1 MKFFDSSY
9 IKQYATKKGFKM
21 VDINKIE
28 PTFEDTY
35 KVELNTYEHT
45 IDDFFAMAKE
55 EKKRTIFLEEVCLD
69 REKFD
74 ISLYKAH
81 KYLEENYHAKTANKE
96 EQALHSR
103 IIEHINFRNQ
113 RLFLHT
119 LDREVVEIKLMFVSD
134 DVRYE
139 IAFQEH
145 WYKNLLGYH
154 RTMEDIIDSFMET
167 NTPLLKIIK
176 KEEV

>member
-9 IKQYATKKGFKM
+9 IKQYATKKGFKV

-35 KVELNTYEHT
+35 KVELNTYEDT

-74 ISLYKAH
+74 ISLYNVH
-81 KYLEENYHAKTANKE
+81 KYLEENYHAKTANKK

-119 LDREVVEIKLMFVSD
+119 LDRK
-134 DVRYE
+134 
-139 IAFQEH
+139 
-145 WYKNLLGYH
+145 
-154 RTMEDIIDSFMET
+154 
-167 NTPLLKIIK
+167 
-176 KEEV
+176 

>member
-9 IKQYATKKGFKM
+9 IKQYATKKGFKV

-35 KVELNTYEHT
+35 KVELNAYEHR

-69 REKFD
+69 HEKFN
-74 ISLYKAH
+74 ISLYKAN

-96 EQALHSR
+96 EQALHVR
-103 IIEHINFRNQ
+103 IIEYIKFRNQ
-113 RLFLHT
+113 RLVLHT

-139 IAFQEH
+139 IVFQEH
-145 WYKNLLGYH
+145 WYKNLLSCH
-154 RTMEDIIDSFMET
+154 RTMEEIIDSFMET
-167 NTPLLKIIK
+167 NTLALDTTKK
-176 KEEV
+176 KED